1 VEKDEQQIRR
11 GTLAEIVESFS
22 IMNAFEEM
30 GASRCKAEDD
40 RELDVLEGFKF
51 LSFVLLQLT
60 GTAFFL
66 MTGPVQ
72 NVWKLLDLF
81 SQFIFSCVV
90 GASAAMECFIT
101 ISAFLG
107 AYKCM

>member
-1 VEKDEQQIRR
+1 MEEQQSRKD
-11 GTLAEIVESFS
+11 TLGQIVESFS
-22 IMNAFEEM
+22 IMNAFKEM
-30 GASRCKAEDD
+30 GTTRCKAEDD

>member
-1 VEKDEQQIRR
+1 MDRKEQQQQRV
-11 GTLAEIVESFS
+11 TLAEIVESFS
-22 IMNAFEEM
+22 LMNAFKEM
-30 GASRCKAEDD
+30 GTTRCKPEDD

-66 MTGPVQ
+66 MTGPIQ

-81 SQFIFSCVV
+81 S
-90 GASAAMECFIT
+90 
-101 ISAFLG
+101 
-107 AYKCM
+107 

>member
-1 VEKDEQQIRR
+1 
-11 GTLAEIVESFS
+11 
-22 IMNAFEEM
+22 M
-30 GASRCKAEDD
+30 GATRCKAEDD

-66 MTGPVQ
+66 MTGPIQ

-81 SQFIFSCVV
+81 S
-90 GASAAMECFIT
+90 
-101 ISAFLG
+101 
-107 AYKCM
+107 